1 MSADASDPQSLG
13 KRRRTR
19 RAGSGS
25 KGSAAAPAAVKEPA
39 NAASTQ
45 DSSNRRSPEKAK
57 RSSSQDGQI
66 LAAIDIGTNNCRLL
80 IARQKGDEFEVIDAF
95 SRIVRLGEGVALTG
109 ELSKAAM
116 DRTIDALKVCAKKM
130 RRHRGVRARVIA
142 TEACRRA
149 RNGREF
155 VERVRKET
163 GLRIDIISTEDEARL
178 AVAGC
183 APLTDP
189 EAEHLLVFDIGGGST
204 ELIWV
209 DLSTVPSSR
218 RRSLVKALAPP
229 GRGRPKDFARSRAA
243 EAHIADWVSVPLG
256 VATLYDQ
263 FNGFGD
269 EFARFEKM
277 RKAFTEKLA
286 NFSTNGFVATPDRV
300 AKLQLLGTSGTVTTL
315 AGVHLGLP
323 RYDRSQVDGIWMRSN
338 ALLDVTAQLLTAG
351 FSGRAAMPCIGA
363 DRADFVMSGA
373 AILNAIMM
381 TWPSHRVRVAD
392 RGLREGLLY
401 SLMQTTGARPSNGSK
416 GHGA

>member
-1 MSADASDPQSLG
+1 VIEDDADRPSPD
-13 KRRRTR
+13 RRPDGR
-19 RAGSGS
+19 RGGGSNGAQ
-25 KGSAAAPAAVKEPA
+25 AALKEPESDGA
-39 NAASTQ
+39 HASSAPVAAQS
-45 DSSNRRSPEKAK
+45 E
-57 RSSSQDGQI
+57 DGQI

-80 IARQKGDEFEVIDAF
+80 IARQKGDDFEVIDAF
-95 SRIVRLGEGVALTG
+95 SRIVRLGEGVAATG
-109 ELSKAAM
+109 VLSPAAM
-116 DRTIDALKVCAKKM
+116 DRTIEALKVCAKKL
-130 RRHRGVRARVIA
+130 RRHKGIRARVVA

-155 VERVRKET
+155 VERVRRET
-163 GLRIDIISTEDEARL
+163 GLRIDVISPEDEARL

-189 EAEHLLVFDIGGGST
+189 SAEHLLVFDIGGGST

-218 RRSLVKALAPP
+218 RRSLVMALAPP
-229 GRGRPKDFARSRAA
+229 GRGRPKDYARSRAA
-243 EAHIADWVSVPLG
+243 AAHIAEWVSIPLG

-263 FNGFGD
+263 FDGFGD
-269 EFARFEKM
+269 EVARFDSM
-277 RKAFTEKLA
+277 RRAFNDQLA
-286 NFSTNGFVATPDRV
+286 NFAAKGFIASPDRL
-300 AKLQLLGTSGTVTTL
+300 ANLQLLGTSGTVTTL

-323 RYDRSQVDGIWMRSN
+323 RYDRAQVDGLWVGSN
-338 ALLDVTAQLLTAG
+338 ALFDVTSQLLTAG

-392 RGLREGLLY
+392 RGLREGMLY
-401 SLMQTTGARPSNGSK
+401 SLMQTTGGRPPNRGR
-416 GHGA
+416 